1 MSSPAAAAVS
11 LYALDYNHGSAT
23 LKDRSRGRVYI
34 QRACVLRATSTS
46 RLSPTYPAGSVL
58 TTKAMFGRVMTRYD
72 HSVEWHRHLD
82 TVTLTLETRVGIL
95 VGRPPMLAILTAFTV
110 LTLIDPPERKE
121 PPTKDELAA
130 ITDRG
135 RDLAGYDAAA
145 WHASDAVQA
154 KQPREGSVV
163 RYIARK
169 IDKKWVV
176 AFGRLDEKG
185 EKFLI
190 AYEAIQSAKTELFD
204 VKEMTP
210 PKEDTGFFLSA
221 AKAIDISLKDFRE
234 HFEGEQRPYN
244 VVVLPAK
251 KGRIWVYLVPAPTK
265 PNVWPLGDDFRYL
278 ISADGTKIVS
288 KRQLHKSIIEVEP
301 PKDKDKQQVAGGI
314 HTHVLDDIPEDTDVF
329 HVLTRKP
336 AVPEMVITKQF
347 VFQVDPDGSV
357 TYVGKSEDVLKKK

>member
-1 MSSPAAAAVS
+1 
-11 LYALDYNHGSAT
+11 
-23 LKDRSRGRVYI
+23 
-34 QRACVLRATSTS
+34 
-46 RLSPTYPAGSVL
+46 
-58 TTKAMFGRVMTRYD
+58 
-72 HSVEWHRHLD
+72 
-82 TVTLTLETRVGIL
+82 
-95 VGRPPMLAILTAFTV
+95 MLAIVTALTV
-110 LTLIDPPERKE
+110 ITLFDPQERKE
-121 PPTKDELAA
+121 PPTQKELTA

-154 KQPREGSVV
+154 KQPKEGSIG

-190 AYEAIQSAKTELFD
+190 AYEATQGEKPDVFD
-204 VKEMTP
+204 VKEMIP

-221 AKAIDISLKDFRE
+221 AKAIDTSLKDFVE

-244 VVVLPAK
+244 VAVLPAEK
-251 KGRIWVYLVPAPTK
+251 EQIWVYLVPAPTK
-265 PNVWPLGDDFRYL
+265 PNVWPLGGDVRYL
-278 ISADGTKIVS
+278 ISANGTKVVS
-288 KRQLHKSIIEVEP
+288 KRQLHKSVIEVEP
-301 PKDKDKQQVAGGI
+301 PQDKNNQQVGGI
-314 HTHVLDDIPEDTDVF
+314 HTHVLDDTPEDTDVF

-347 VFQVDPDGSV
+347 VFEVEPDGSV
-357 TYVGKSEDVLKKK
+357 KYLGKSEDVLKKK

>member
-1 MSSPAAAAVS
+1 MI
-11 LYALDYNHGSAT
+11 T
-23 LKDRSRGRVYI
+23 L
-34 QRACVLRATSTS
+34 
-46 RLSPTYPAGSVL
+46 
-58 TTKAMFGRVMTRYD
+58 F
-72 HSVEWHRHLD
+72 
-82 TVTLTLETRVGIL
+82 
-95 VGRPPMLAILTAFTV
+95 
-110 LTLIDPPERKE
+110 DPPERKE
-121 PPTKDELAA
+121 PPTKEELAA

-154 KQPREGSVV
+154 KQPKEGSVV

-190 AYEAIQSAKTELFD
+190 AYEATQGDKPDVFD

-221 AKAIDISLKDFRE
+221 AKAIDTSLKDFVE

-244 VVVLPAK
+244 VAVLPAE
-251 KGRIWVYLVPAPTK
+251 KGQIWVYLVPAPTK
-265 PNVWPLGDDFRYL
+265 PNVWPLGGDVRYL

-288 KRQLHKSIIEVEP
+288 KRQLHKSVIEVEP
-301 PKDKDKQQVAGGI
+301 PKDKNNQQVGGI
-314 HTHVLDDIPEDTDVF
+314 HTHVLDDTPEDTDVF

-357 TYVGKSEDVLKKK
+357 KYVGKSEDVLKKK